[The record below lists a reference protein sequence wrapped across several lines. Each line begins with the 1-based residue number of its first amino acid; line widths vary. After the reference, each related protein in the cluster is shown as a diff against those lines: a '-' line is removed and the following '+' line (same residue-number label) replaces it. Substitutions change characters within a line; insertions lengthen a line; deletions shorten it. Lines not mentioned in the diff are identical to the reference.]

1 MSKIKEKYQEY
12 LKGLFKNKLIKEDS
26 FSASSFVN
34 WCENTKPKPSIE
46 KGVWVEI
53 SKNNSG
59 LWLSEKLKY

>member
-12 LKGLFKNKLIKEDS
+12 LNDLFRNRLIKEDS

-34 WCENTKPKPSIE
+34 WCENTNKKPLIE

-53 SKNNSG
+53 AKNNSG
-59 LWLSEKLKY
+59 LWLSEKFKH